1 MSLYGASHPS
11 SSAHDGRKSFRLPPP
26 APTQRFRWVR
36 FMLYRCRS
44 GQGPWDDNRRTV
56 IKCGCGGD
64 EDEGGWLSVKIAV
77 CVAILEIP
85 MSKCR
90 SYCCCLHCIR
100 FFLYLCVSGCDWI
113 VATTNTTNA
122 NTTTASTACLIK
134 NTNSMR
140 PRMILLLLHLL
151 RSDNN
156 SLAANGR
163 WVAKEYCQIALV
175 YTRRRHPPR
184 EPEL

>member
-1 MSLYGASHPS
+1 MSLPRPAPHLADESRDSGCFSEHQLRPRGNFGNLRGVTGGSRAVGFS
-11 SSAHDGRKSFRLPPP
+11 SRSLALEISRTSRRPP

-77 CVAILEIP
+77 CVAILVIP

-100 FFLYLCVSGCDWI
+100 FSCVYGS
-113 VATTNTTNA
+113 VAVIGLWRRRPTPTPPRLALPALSRTP
-122 NTTTASTACLIK
+122 TACGH
-134 NTNSMR
+134 R
-140 PRMILLLLHLL
+140 
-151 RSDNN
+151 
-156 SLAANGR
+156 
-163 WVAKEYCQIALV
+163 
-175 YTRRRHPPR
+175 
-184 EPEL
+184 